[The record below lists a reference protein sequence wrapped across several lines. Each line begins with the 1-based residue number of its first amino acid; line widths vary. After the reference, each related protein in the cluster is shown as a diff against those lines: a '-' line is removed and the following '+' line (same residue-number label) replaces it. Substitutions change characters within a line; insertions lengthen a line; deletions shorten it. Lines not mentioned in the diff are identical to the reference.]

1 VIATGDMVRLRRC
14 WEQRGSDAVGLVM
27 DVMAMEWPKG
37 DPLFEGAADIVVL
50 VMWPDGQDDADLPQ
64 MVWLRD
70 LELAVPSVQEGA
82 AAV

>member
-1 VIATGDMVRLRRC
+1 MVRLRRC
-14 WEQRGSDAVGLVM
+14 RERHASEEVGLVM
-27 DVMAMEWPKG
+27 DVMAMEWPKD

-70 LELAVPSVQEGA
+70 LELAGPPVQEGTT
-82 AAV
+82 AV